1 MESWIIHLDMDAFF
15 AAVEQR
21 DNPGLVNRPVIVG
34 ADPKKGRGRG
44 VVSTCSYEARKFGIR
59 SGLAISAAYKKCP
72 QGVFLPV
79 DMEKYQAVSD
89 KMYEILDNFTPQVEP
104 VGIDEAFLDISASLH
119 LFGGVEKTCLRL
131 KEQIKKELRLTASI
145 GCAPNKMAAKI
156 ASELKKPDGLVIVS
170 KNQLLDFIYPLEIE
184 RISGLGQKSASL
196 LKAEGIKTI
205 GDLAVKNPE
214 DLVRKFGKIGLNWW
228 ELANGC
234 DQRPVVENQKI
245 KSVSNEVTFQED
257 TKDRELLLGTLL
269 GLSEKVSR
277 RLRQENLKVKTIALK
292 IRLADFKTYSRSQSL
307 IAASNSTSIIY
318 QTVKKL
324 YLDFNPG
331 RQPIRLLGIKGSNC
345 LDADFKDSFFSEEK
359 DKRKQRVDKTTDWIK
374 DKFGETAIYRAGS
387 KFNGFEA

>member
-1 MESWIIHLDMDAFF
+1 MEPWIIHLDMDAFF

-21 DNPGLVNRPVIVG
+21 DDPKLVNQAVIVG

-44 VVSTCSYEARKFGIR
+44 VVSTCSYEARKFGIH
-59 SGLAISAAYKKCP
+59 SGLAISIAYKKCP

-89 KMYEILDNFTPQVEP
+89 EMYKILDNFTPQVEP
-104 VGIDEAFLDISASLH
+104 VGIDEAFLDISTSLH
-119 LFGGVEKTCLRL
+119 LFGGVEKTCWRL
-131 KEQIKKELRLTASI
+131 KEQIKKELRLTASV
-145 GCAPNKMAAKI
+145 GCAPNKMTAKI
-156 ASELKKPDGLVIVS
+156 ASDLKKPDGLVIVN
-170 KNQLLDFIYPLEIE
+170 KNELLDFLYPLEIE
-184 RISGLGQKSASL
+184 KISGLGQKSAKL
-196 LKAEGIKTI
+196 LKAAGIKTI
-205 GDLAVKNPE
+205 ADLATKKPTE
-214 DLVRKFGKIGLNWW
+214 LLKEFGKAGLGWW
-228 ELANGC
+228 ELANGF
-234 DQRPVVENQKI
+234 DQRPVAGNQEI
-245 KSVSNEVTFQED
+245 KSVSNEITFQND
-257 TKDRELLLGTLL
+257 TNDKETILGTLL

-277 RLRQENLKVKTIALK
+277 RLRQVNLKVKTITLK

-331 RQPIRLLGIKGSNC
+331 RQQIRLLGIKGSNC
-345 LDADFKDSFFSEEK
+345 LNVDFKDTFFSEEK

-387 KFNGFEA
+387 KFNGFDA